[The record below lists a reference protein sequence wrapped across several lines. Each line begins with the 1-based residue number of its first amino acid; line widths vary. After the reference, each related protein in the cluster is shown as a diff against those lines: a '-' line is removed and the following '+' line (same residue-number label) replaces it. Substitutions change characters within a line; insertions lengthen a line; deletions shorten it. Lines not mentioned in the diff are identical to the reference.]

1 MVNMSRFILLLVLL
15 AVSLYNF
22 AQSSSDIQLYI
33 SQYKHIALEQEKEYG
48 IPASITLAQGILE
61 SGAGKSGL
69 TQNSNNHFGIKKGIN
84 WNGALYYAWDDEPQ
98 KSAFRC
104 YNSAED
110 SFKDH
115 ALFLR
120 NNSRYADLFTK
131 SIYDYR
137 GWANGLQKAEY
148 ATAQNYAKALIGYI
162 DAYKLYAINGGVKL
176 KPGKTVTIVKYI
188 REEQPVFDTDCQIEE
203 SEETE
208 EEKTI
213 VSALERFV
221 VEINEVRCTI
231 LYPGESLSSISQKY
245 DIPKYKILEYNEM
258 ADERDLR
265 EGDIIYLE
273 KKKTKYQGAQDYYR
287 VKAGDTLYKVSQRF
301 GIRLVNLA
309 KMNNKDFFST
319 LKDGEELNLK

>member
-1 MVNMSRFILLLVLL
+1 MLRAIFIILLSL
-15 AVSLYNF
+15 AIELIY
-22 AQSSSDIQLYI
+22 AQSSSDIQSYI
-33 SQYKHIALEQEKEYG
+33 VKYKSIALEQEKEYG

-61 SGAGKSGL
+61 SGAGMSML
-69 TQNSNNHFGIKKGIN
+69 TRNTNNHFGIKAYGN
-84 WNGALYYAWDDEPQ
+84 WTGKIYYAWDDERE
-98 KSAFRC
+98 KSPFRM
-104 YNSAED
+104 YGSAED
-110 SFKDH
+110 SFRDH
-115 ALFLR
+115 ALFLK
-120 NNSRYADLFTK
+120 NNSRYSTLFTK

-176 KPGKTVTIVKYI
+176 KPGKMVTIVKYN

-203 SEETE
+203 SEETT
-208 EEKTI
+208 EEKTV
-213 VSALERFV
+213 VSTLERFV

-245 DIPKYKILEYNEM
+245 DIPKYKILEYNEV
-258 ADERDLR
+258 ADARDLR

-287 VKAGDTLYKVSQRF
+287 VKAGDTLYKVSQQF